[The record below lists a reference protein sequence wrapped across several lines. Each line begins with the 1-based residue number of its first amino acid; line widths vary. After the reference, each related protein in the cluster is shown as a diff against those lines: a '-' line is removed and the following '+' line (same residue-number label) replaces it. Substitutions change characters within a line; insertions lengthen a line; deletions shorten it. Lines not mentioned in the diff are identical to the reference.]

1 MLISLVLLITLS
13 LVYCYQK
20 HNNRY
25 NIKSSLLSLSLS
37 LSSLSSSI
45 PQEDKL
51 NAKKFH
57 HVELYCGD
65 ATNTYKRFMLGLGK
79 LIVII
84 II

>member
-1 MLISLVLLITLS
+1 MLISLGLLITLS

-25 NIKSSLLSLSLS
+25 NIKSSLISLLS
-37 LSSLSSSI
+37 SSLSSSI
-45 PQEDKL
+45 PQEDKI

-79 LIVII
+79 LIVITI
-84 II
+84 I